1 VAEGDRVRHPLP
13 ALLGARYRVGRVLGR
28 GAMSTVYAARDELLG
43 RDVAIK
49 VFASGADSREELRAQ
64 EAEARLAASLSHYAL
79 TTLHDAGVD
88 MSDPDRPQIYLV
100 MERVDGTDL
109 RERLRARGP
118 LEPFEVAYLG
128 LDLADG
134 LAHVHEHGFVHGDI
148 KPANV
153 LLAERGRIRAKLTD
167 FGISSL
173 IEDSSTELT
182 LTGTAAY
189 LSPEQVEGRRS
200 TPASDV
206 YSLGLVLLE
215 ALTGSIAYPG
225 DIEES
230 AYSRLDR
237 QPDVP
242 ASVPPLTARIL
253 RDMTDRDPARRPT
266 PRAVADRFQDV
277 VVDELVRRRGVD
289 PALLPP
295 DEAERAAAVRRYNIL
310 DTPAEDAFDRV
321 TRITSRLLGAP
332 VALVSVIDVD
342 RVWHKSMVG
351 TDIKQVDRGVSFC
364 ATTNPG
370 TGAPWTV
377 PDAVADPRTRNSPI
391 VTGGPEV
398 RAYAAAPLVTH
409 DGHHLG
415 SLCVYDFAPRWVT
428 DAQLADL
435 EDLAGIVMREL
446 ELRLASRRAVFDR

>member
-1 VAEGDRVRHPLP
+1 
-13 ALLGARYRVGRVLGR
+13 
-28 GAMSTVYAARDELLG
+28 MSTVYAARDELLG

-49 VFASGADSREELRAQ
+49 VFVSGADSREELRAQ

-88 MSDPDRPQIYLV
+88 MSHPDRPQIYLV

-109 RERLRARGP
+109 RERLRERGP

-128 LDLADG
+128 LDLSDG

-153 LLAERGRIRAKLTD
+153 LLSERGRIRSKLTD

-189 LSPEQVEGRRS
+189 LSPEQVEGRRG

-215 ALTGSIAYPG
+215 ALTGRIAYPG
-225 DIEES
+225 DVEES
-230 AYSRLDR
+230 AYARLTR
-237 QPDVP
+237 QPQVP
-242 ASVPPLTARIL
+242 TFVPPLIARIL
-253 RDMTDRDPARRPT
+253 HEMTDRDPARRPK
-266 PRAVADRFQDV
+266 PREVADRFQDV
-277 VVDELVRRRGVD
+277 VVDEIVRRRDVD
-289 PALLPP
+289 PALLPS

-310 DTPAEDAFDRV
+310 DTPPEDAFDKV
-321 TRITSRLLGAP
+321 TRITSRLLDAP

-351 TDIKQVDRGVSFC
+351 TDIKEVDRGVSFC

-370 TGAPWTV
+370 TGEPWTV
-377 PDAVADPRTRNSPI
+377 PDAVADPRTRDNPI

-415 SLCVYDFAPRWVT
+415 SLCVYDFAPRSFS
-428 DAQLADL
+428 DMQLADL

>member
-1 VAEGDRVRHPLP
+1 VAGSDRDPHPLP
-13 ALLGARYRVGRVLGR
+13 ALLGHRYRVGPVIGR
-28 GAMSTVYAARDELLG
+28 GAMSAVYAARDELLG

-64 EAEARLAASLSHYAL
+64 ETEARLAASLSHYAL

-88 MSDPDRPQIYLV
+88 LSDPDRPQIYLV
-100 MERVDGTDL
+100 MERVEGTDL
-109 RERLRARGP
+109 RQRLREQGP

-153 LLAERGRIRAKLTD
+153 LLTQRGRIRSKLTD

-189 LSPEQVEGRRS
+189 LSPEQVEGRRG

-206 YSLGLVLLE
+206 YALGLVLLE
-215 ALTGSIAYPG
+215 ALTGRIAYPG
-225 DIEES
+225 GVEES
-230 AYSRLDR
+230 AYARLAR

-242 ASVPPLTARIL
+242 DSVPSLIADLIRE
-253 RDMTDRDPARRPT
+253 MTDRDAARRPT

-277 VVDELVRRRGVD
+277 VVDEIVRRRNVD
-289 PALLPP
+289 RTLLAS
-295 DEAERAAAVRRYNIL
+295 DEAERIAAVRRYNIL
-310 DTPAEDAFDRV
+310 DTPSEDAFDKV
-321 TRITSRLLGAP
+321 TRITSRLLAAP

-351 TDIKQVDRGVSFC
+351 TDIQEVDRGVSFC

-370 TGAPWTV
+370 TGTPWTI
-377 PDAVADPRTRNSPI
+377 PDAVADPRTRDNPI

-409 DGHHLG
+409 DGHNLG
-415 SLCVYDFAPRWVT
+415 ALCVYDFAPRRFSET
-428 DAQLADL
+428 ELTDL

-446 ELRLASRRAVFDR
+446 ELRLASRRAVFER